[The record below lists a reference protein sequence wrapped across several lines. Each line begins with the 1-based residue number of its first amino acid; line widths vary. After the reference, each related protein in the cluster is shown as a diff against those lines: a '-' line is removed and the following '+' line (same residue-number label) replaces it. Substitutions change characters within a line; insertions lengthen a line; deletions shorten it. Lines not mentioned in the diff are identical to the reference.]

1 MARSGLYKSDV
12 QRARDSLR
20 AEGKNPSVDAVRVAL
35 GNTGSKT
42 TIHRYLKELEEEV
55 GQGPGAKIAVSDAL
69 QDLVGRLAE
78 RLHVEAEM
86 MVTQA
91 QKRFQTELHERTQV
105 LEQARQE
112 VGNLSV
118 QLQRTETAL
127 QTEREAS
134 EAARGEVA
142 SRTTELAQLQERIA
156 GLTARLAEHE
166 SHSRSLE
173 QKHEYAREA
182 LGHYR
187 TSVKDQREQEQ
198 RRHEHQ
204 VQELQVALRQVNE
217 ALTAKN
223 HDLVQ
228 LDRENGQ
235 WLERHTRL
243 EKEVAQLRQT
253 IQAQQGELDTLR
265 LTAAEYQ
272 ALQVRWGQDTQALE
286 VARQELVQARTELVQ
301 ERERRE
307 HAEAQTL
314 RATVR
319 LSTLEPLLAQLQ
331 PASADGKGAR
341 RISAE
346 ETPAP

>member
-42 TIHRYLKELEEEV
+42 TIHRYLKELEEEE

-86 MVTQA
+86 MVAQA
-91 QKRFQTELHERTQV
+91 RDRFQAELHERTQA

-112 VGNLSV
+112 AGNLSV

-134 EAARGEVA
+134 EAARGEVT

-156 GLTARLAEHE
+156 GLTARLGEHE

-173 QKHEYAREA
+173 QKHEHAREA
-182 LGHYR
+182 LEHYR

-204 VQELQVALRQVNE
+204 VQELQVSLRQANE

-223 HDLVQ
+223 HDLVH
-228 LDRENGQ
+228 LNRENGQ

-243 EKEVAQLRQT
+243 EKEVAQLRKT
-253 IQAQQGELDTLR
+253 IQTQQGELDALR
-265 LTAAEYQ
+265 LAAAEYQ
-272 ALQVRWGQDTQALE
+272 ALQVRWSQDTQILE
-286 VARQELVQARTELVQ
+286 VARQELAQVRTELVQ

-307 HAEAQTL
+307 HAETETL

-319 LSTLEPLLAQLQ
+319 LSTLEPLLTHLQ
-331 PASADGKGAR
+331 SASAGGKGAK
-341 RISAE
+341 RISSE